1 MVGYKH
7 IASIYFISGIGG
19 NLFSSVSDPSGT
31 SIGAS
36 TADFGILFGLLAMVL
51 VNWYEFKGQ

>member
-1 MVGYKH
+1 L
-7 IASIYFISGIGG
+7 FILFFYRIGG

>member
-7 IASIYFISGIGG
+7 IACIYFVSGIGG
-19 NLFSSVSDPSGT
+19 NLFSSVTDPSSP

-36 TADFGILFGLLAMVL
+36 TSDFGILFGLLAMIC